1 MRFTAFLSIVIALLA
16 ACATSPEP
24 AAPSPVSALKY
35 KDLGCREIS
44 MEIRTIEEQ
53 AVGAYEEIRA
63 DRWEDK
69 PALILPWPIL
79 ISLAG
84 QTPQAA
90 ELNLLR
96 GEYVALQENSVD
108 RECDIVFAMTDEMDA
123 EELQRKIRN
132 KRGNACP
139 RRSTQV
145 GYCRQQWDLEHP
157 LESAILD
164 AS

>member
-1 MRFTAFLSIVIALLA
+1 MRFAVSFSIVIAFLA

-24 AAPSPVSALKY
+24 AAPSSVSALKY
-35 KDLGCREIS
+35 KDLDCRELS
-44 MEIRTIEEQ
+44 TEIRAIEKQ
-53 AVGAYEEIRA
+53 ALDAYEEIRA

-84 QTPQAA
+84 HTPQAA
-90 ELNLLR
+90 ELNRLR
-96 GEYVALQENSVD
+96 GEYVALQESSVD
-108 RECDIVFAMTDEMDA
+108 RECDIIFVMTDEMDA

-139 RRSTQV
+139 RRSTGV

-164 AS
+164 AT